1 MTEGDTLHQGVG
13 ASIPRREDDRFLR
26 GRGQY
31 VADIRLP
38 GTLEVAFLRSP
49 VAHGL
54 LHGVHAP
61 AGARVFTMAD
71 LDGVQPIRAPSSLPG
86 FRRSD
91 QWPLARGRVRQVG
104 EPIAMVVAASR
115 AEAEDIID
123 AITLDIEELPAATD
137 MLAHRA
143 GPAIHAGWPDNVV
156 LHSLVDDDL
165 GDIDAPIVVRRRLRT
180 ARQHMAP
187 LEGRGVVARW
197 DSRAGQLVLHSASQ
211 MVHVTKTGLAECLG
225 LPESAVRIIS
235 PDVGGGFGYKGV
247 LLQEEVAIGW
257 LARRLGGT
265 PLRWVEDRR
274 EGLSA
279 QANCREHHY
288 DITVH
293 AARDGTILALDCEA
307 HVDAGA
313 YSAYPFSACL
323 EAAQIASIL
332 PGPYIVP
339 RYRCRTWSIATNK
352 PPILPYRGV
361 ARTGV
366 CYALETTL
374 DAVARAAGISP
385 LALRL
390 RNLPGPEAMPYT
402 NITRK
407 IFDSGDYPQALRR
420 AAEAIG
426 AEDFAARQA
435 AARAQGKL
443 IGQGFAVFCE
453 QGAHGTSVYSG
464 WGIPFVPG
472 AEPCQARLTPDGGL
486 EIRVG
491 VHSHGQGMETTLAQV
506 AHDILG
512 VPVDRVQVVHG
523 DTALT
528 PYSTGTWGSRA
539 AVMAGGAVADAC
551 AELVNRLIPMGAH
564 LLQAREARFEAGA
577 VHAGADPDGRRDVAL
592 GDTLEVVP
600 DHGPD
605 AAPGGGPSAAPG
617 AAPDVAPAGR
627 PGVAPAGG
635 RTAAPRGESS
645 AAPDIER
652 NAAPRGAA
660 SAASITVGEIART
673 FFRSPQS
680 LTEAMQAQGLDC
692 TVGHKTLRD
701 TGTFSYACHAV
712 EASVDPASGRVTL
725 DRYVIVEDGGT
736 LLNPMIADGQV
747 LGGTAQGIGTA
758 LFEEMPF
765 DAAGQPLASTLVDYL
780 LPGAADVPDIEII
793 HMCTPS
799 PISRFGQ
806 KGIGESGAIGPPAA
820 IVNAINDAI
829 AHLGR
834 EVTDLPATPA
844 RILAALAAGGS
855 QSDRPVHRSPA

>member
-1 MTEGDTLHQGVG
+1 MSTPLPAALRPAQREGVG
-13 ASIPRREDDRFLR
+13 ASVPRKEDDRFLR
-26 GRGQY
+26 GRGLY

-38 GTLEVAFLRSP
+38 GMLEVAFLRSP
-49 VAHGL
+49 VAHGIL
-54 LHGVHAP
+54 RAVHAP
-61 AGARVFTMAD
+61 SGARVLTMAD

-91 QWPLARGRVRQVG
+91 QWPLARDRVRQVG

-115 AEAEDIID
+115 AEAEDICD
-123 AITLDIEELPAATD
+123 QITLDIDELPAATD

-143 GPAIHAGWPDNVV
+143 GPTLHADWPDNVV
-156 LHSLVDDDL
+156 LHTLVDHDL
-165 GDIDAPIVVRRRLRT
+165 SDIAAPIVIRRRLRT

-197 DSRAGQLVLHSASQ
+197 DSRAGQLEMHSASQ

-235 PDVGGGFGYKGV
+235 PDVGGGFGYKGI

-265 PLRWVEDRR
+265 PLRWIEDRR
-274 EGLSA
+274 EALSA

-293 AARDGTILALDCEA
+293 AAADGTILALDCEA

-313 YSAYPFSACL
+313 YSAYPFSAGL

-332 PGPYIVP
+332 PGPYVVP
-339 RYRCRTWSIATNK
+339 RYRCRTWSVATNK

-385 LALRL
+385 VALRL
-390 RNLPGPEAMPYT
+390 RNLPPPEAMPYT

-407 IFDSGDYPQALRR
+407 IFDSGDYPEALRR

-426 AEDFAARQA
+426 ADAFPARQA
-435 AARAQGKL
+435 QARAEGRL

-486 EIRVG
+486 ELRVG

-506 AHDILG
+506 AHEILG
-512 VPVDRVQVVHG
+512 VPVSQVQVVHG

-551 AELVNRLIPMGAH
+551 AELVARLTPMGAH
-564 LLQAREARFEAGA
+564 LLQATEARFEAGA
-577 VHAGADPDGRRDVAL
+577 VHANG
-592 GDTLEVVP
+592 
-600 DHGPD
+600 
-605 AAPGGGPSAAPG
+605 
-617 AAPDVAPAGR
+617 
-627 PGVAPAGG
+627 
-635 RTAAPRGESS
+635 
-645 AAPDIER
+645 
-652 NAAPRGAA
+652 
-660 SAASITVGEIART
+660 ASISVAEIARN
-673 FFRSPQS
+673 FFRSPQN

-692 TVGHKTLRD
+692 TIGHKTLRD

-712 EASVDPASGRVTL
+712 EATIDTATGRVTL
-725 DRYVIVEDGGT
+725 DRYFIVEDGGT

-765 DAAGQPLASTLVDYL
+765 DAAGQPLASTLADYL
-780 LPGAADVPDIEII
+780 LPGASDVPDIDII
-793 HMCTPS
+793 HMETPS

-834 EVTDLPATPA
+834 EITDLPASPS
-844 RILAALAAGGS
+844 RILAALA
-855 QSDRPVHRSPA
+855 

>member
-1 MTEGDTLHQGVG
+1 MTPGAVAASQSVAASKPRLEKEQGVG
-13 ASIPRREDDRFLR
+13 ASLPRKEDDRFLR
-26 GRGQY
+26 GRGRY
-31 VADIRLP
+31 VGDIQLP
-38 GTLEVAFLRSP
+38 GMREIAFLRSP
-49 VAHGL
+49 VAHGIIRS
-54 LHGVHAP
+54 VSAP
-61 AGARVFTMAD
+61 QGAQVYVMAD
-71 LDGVQPIRAPSSLPG
+71 LDGVLPIRAPSSLPG
-86 FRRSD
+86 FRRTD
-91 QWPLARGRVRQVG
+91 QWPLAKGRVRQVG
-104 EPIAMVVAASR
+104 EPIAMVMASTR
-115 AEAEDIID
+115 AEAEDILD
-123 AITLDIEELPAATD
+123 AILLDIEELPPATD

-143 GPAIHAGWPDNVV
+143 GPPIHDGWTDNVV
-156 LHSLVDDDL
+156 LHSLVEDDISDVK
-165 GDIDAPIVVRRRLRT
+165 APIVVRRRLRT

-197 DSRAGQLVLHSASQ
+197 DSRIGQLEIHTSSQ

-225 LPESAVRIIS
+225 LGESDVRIIS
-235 PDVGGGFGYKGV
+235 PDVGGGFGYKGI

-257 LARRLGGT
+257 LARKLGGT
-265 PLRWVEDRR
+265 PLRWIEDRR

-293 AARDGTILALDCEA
+293 ADHDGTILALDCEA

-323 EAAQIASIL
+323 EAAQIGSIL

-339 RYRCRTWSIATNK
+339 RFRCRTWSVATNK

-385 LALRL
+385 VALRL
-390 RNLPGPEAMPYT
+390 RNLPNAAQMPYT

-407 IFDSGDYPQALRR
+407 IFDSGDYPEALRR
-420 AAEAIG
+420 AAEAIDTAG
-426 AEDFAARQA
+426 FAERQGAARGEG
-435 AARAQGKL
+435 RL

-453 QGAHGTSVYSG
+453 QGAHGTSVYHG

-472 AEPCQARLTPDGGL
+472 AEACQARLTPDGGL
-486 EIRVG
+486 ELRVG

-506 AHDILG
+506 AHEILG
-512 VPVDRVQVVHG
+512 VPVDRVQLIHG

-528 PYSTGTWGSRA
+528 PYSTGTWGSRC

-551 AELVNRLIPMGAH
+551 AELRARLLPMGAH
-564 LLQAREARFEAGA
+564 LLQDPDAVFTDGA
-577 VHAGADPDGRRDVAL
+577 VR
-592 GDTLEVVP
+592 
-600 DHGPD
+600 
-605 AAPGGGPSAAPG
+605 
-617 AAPDVAPAGR
+617 
-627 PGVAPAGG
+627 AGG
-635 RTAAPRGESS
+635 
-645 AAPDIER
+645 
-652 NAAPRGAA
+652 
-660 SAASITVGEIART
+660 ASITVAEIARN
-673 FFRSPQS
+673 FFRAPQN

-692 TVGHKTLRD
+692 IIGHKTRRD

-712 EASVDPASGRVTL
+712 EAEVDAATGHVTL
-725 DRYVIVEDGGT
+725 TRYIIVEDGGT
-736 LLNPMIADGQV
+736 LLNPLIADGQV
-747 LGGTAQGIGTA
+747 LGGAAQGIGTA
-758 LFEEMPF
+758 LFEEMPY
-765 DAAGQPLASTLVDYL
+765 DTAGQPLASTLADYM
-780 LPGAADVPDIEII
+780 LPGASDVPDIEIL
-793 HMCTPS
+793 HMATPS

-834 EVTDLPATPA
+834 EVTDLPATPD
-844 RILAALAAGGS
+844 RILAALA
-855 QSDRPVHRSPA
+855 

>member
-1 MTEGDTLHQGVG
+1 MTPPPEGVG
-13 ASIPRREDDRFLR
+13 ASIPRKEDDRFLR

-38 GTLEVAFLRSP
+38 GMMEVAFLRSP
-49 VAHGL
+49 VAHGIL
-54 LHGVHAP
+54 RGVTAP
-61 AGARVFTMAD
+61 PGARVFTMAD
-71 LDGVQPIRAPSSLPG
+71 LAGVQPIRAPSALPG

-91 QWPLARGRVRQVG
+91 QWPLAVDRVRQVG
-104 EPIAMVVAASR
+104 EPIAMVMAPSR

-137 MLAHRA
+137 MLAHRD
-143 GPAIHAGWPDNVV
+143 GPTLHDWPDNVV

-165 GDIDAPIVVRRRLRT
+165 SDIAAPIVIRRRLRT

-187 LEGRGVVARW
+187 LESRGVVARW
-197 DSRAGQLVLHSASQ
+197 DSRLGQLELHTASQ
-211 MVHVTKTGLAECLG
+211 MVHVTKSGLAECLG

-235 PDVGGGFGYKGV
+235 PDVGGGFGYKGI
-247 LLQEEVAIGW
+247 LLQEEVALGW

-265 PLRWVEDRR
+265 PLRWIEDRR
-274 EGLSA
+274 EALTA
-279 QANCREHHY
+279 QANCREHFY

-293 AARDGTILALDCEA
+293 ADHDGSILALDCEA

-323 EAAQIASIL
+323 EAAQIGSIL
-332 PGPYIVP
+332 PGPYVVP
-339 RYRCRTWSIATNK
+339 RYRCRTWSVATNK

-385 LALRL
+385 VALRL
-390 RNLPGPEAMPYT
+390 RNLPPPGAMPYT
-402 NITRK
+402 NVTRK
-407 IFDSGDYPQALRR
+407 IFDSGDYPECLRR

-426 AEDFAARQA
+426 HAGFAARQA
-435 AARAQGKL
+435 AARAEGRL
-443 IGQGFAVFCE
+443 IGQGFAIFCE

-472 AEPCQARLTPDGGL
+472 AEACHARLTPDGGL
-486 EIRVG
+486 ELRVG

-506 AHDILG
+506 AHEILG
-512 VPVDRVQVVHG
+512 VPVADIRLVHG

-551 AELVNRLIPMGAH
+551 AELAARLTPMGAH
-564 LLQAREARFEAGA
+564 LLQAPEARFEAGA
-577 VHAGADPDGRRDVAL
+577 VWAGSASVSVA
-592 GDTLEVVP
+592 
-600 DHGPD
+600 
-605 AAPGGGPSAAPG
+605 
-617 AAPDVAPAGR
+617 
-627 PGVAPAGG
+627 
-635 RTAAPRGESS
+635 
-645 AAPDIER
+645 
-652 NAAPRGAA
+652 
-660 SAASITVGEIART
+660 EIART

-680 LTEAMQAQGLDC
+680 LTEAMQAQGLEC
-692 TVGHKTLRD
+692 TAGHKTARD

-712 EASVDPASGRVTL
+712 EATVDPATGHVSL

-758 LFEEMPF
+758 LYEEMPF
-765 DAAGQPLASTLVDYL
+765 DGAGQPLASTLADYL
-780 LPGAADVPDIEII
+780 LPGAGEVPDIEII
-793 HMCTPS
+793 HMATPS

-844 RILAALAAGGS
+844 RVLAALA
-855 QSDRPVHRSPA
+855 